1 MNLLAKTTI
10 IQLLGLIVA
19 SAMFTYFYPW
29 LYNKINHITKRGEDI
44 DETIDFVN
52 SLIMFIIAYI
62 ILGLITT
69 IVAAVV
75 VAVLLKNKKIKIK
88 K

>member
-1 MNLLAKTTI
+1 MNLLTKTTI
-10 IQLLGLIVA
+10 LQLLGIIGA

-62 ILGLITT
+62 ILGLIISVLT
-69 IVAAVV
+69 VV
-75 VAVLLKNKKIKIK
+75 VIAVLLKKKK

>member
-1 MNLLAKTTI
+1 MNLFAKTTI
-10 IQLLGLIVA
+10 LQLLGIIGA

-44 DETIDFVN
+44 DEKIDFVN

-62 ILGLITT
+62 ILGLIISVLT
-69 IVAAVV
+69 VV
-75 VAVLLKNKKIKIK
+75 VIAVLLKNKKIKK
-88 K
+88 